1 MERRA
6 IIISIAVVAVLAVV
20 FSAIFYWGLQTY
32 YLNPNPIVH
41 ETDRWAVI
49 KDMNDDLLAVE
60 PSDNAVWDQLVQL
73 NQTGT
78 TKWIG
83 GIVQAFGGRWGF
95 RFAPE
100 NITIADITAEG
111 LQTTIKDLSSN
122 FDYWVDTQ
130 AYVSA
135 AVVEIHA
142 PP

>member
-20 FSAIFYWGLQTY
+20 FSAVAYWVIQTY
-32 YLNPNPIVH
+32 YLNPIVH

-49 KDMNDDLLAVE
+49 KDANGDLLAVE

-73 NQTGT
+73 NQNGT
-78 TKWIG
+78 VKWIG
-83 GIVQAFGGRWGF
+83 GIVQAYGGRWGF

-135 AVVEIHA
+135 SVAEIHT